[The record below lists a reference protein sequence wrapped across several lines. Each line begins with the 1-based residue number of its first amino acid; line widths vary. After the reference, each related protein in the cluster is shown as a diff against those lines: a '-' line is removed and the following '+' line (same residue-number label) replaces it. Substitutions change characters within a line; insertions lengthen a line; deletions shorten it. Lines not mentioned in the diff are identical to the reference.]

1 MRLKTPQWILIL
13 LILMAVS
20 LLFATLSHEA
30 MNQSQ
35 REPLYYNQAR
45 LLTNSTML
53 ELSSYARIEDDDL
66 ILTMSSEQQE
76 RLSNHLAQIE
86 TSMQV
91 IALNGRILYESN
103 PLDDRDD
110 VKPARLDL
118 STKLHYDAAFDHS
131 ANKVIY
137 TFPLIYQDRQE
148 AIVRFEIDRTSLAG
162 TGFWQSRWA
171 VVLPVAVLW
180 LLIWS
185 AFLILRIRFRNRFIR
200 PLQTLQS
207 ATLAM
212 SGGDFTTSLP
222 LPQDPG
228 LAILSQSLDRMRL
241 ELVDALQ
248 SKTQSEQAR
257 QDLVTRISH
266 DLRTPIAAIKAYSE
280 GLSDGMANDPERLRR
295 YASIIRQK
303 TDSLSRLV
311 DDLFEQSLRES
322 GQLVLALQ
330 ECYSGEFFA
339 RILDPLP
346 TTYQNS
352 GITVQLP
359 ESIPNVLIR
368 LDPDRIEQV
377 LLNLVH
383 NSIKYT
389 PEGGIV
395 RIDID
400 NTEENLQ
407 VTVSDTGHGVAPE
420 ELPHIFDSFYRGN
433 AFRRAGLDGAGL
445 GLAICKSII
454 DQHGGRISVKSQLGR
469 GSRFCF
475 TLPKS

>member
-1 MRLKTPQWILIL
+1 M
-13 LILMAVS
+13 
-20 LLFATLSHEA
+20 
-30 MNQSQ
+30 
-35 REPLYYNQAR
+35 
-45 LLTNSTML
+45 
-53 ELSSYARIEDDDL
+53 
-66 ILTMSSEQQE
+66 
-76 RLSNHLAQIE
+76 
-86 TSMQV
+86 
-91 IALNGRILYESN
+91 
-103 PLDDRDD
+103 
-110 VKPARLDL
+110 
-118 STKLHYDAAFDHS
+118 
-131 ANKVIY
+131 
-137 TFPLIYQDRQE
+137 
-148 AIVRFEIDRTSLAG
+148 
-162 TGFWQSRWA
+162 
-171 VVLPVAVLW
+171 
-180 LLIWS
+180 
-185 AFLILRIRFRNRFIR
+185 
-200 PLQTLQS
+200 
-207 ATLAM
+207 
-212 SGGDFTTSLP
+212 
-222 LPQDPG
+222 
-228 LAILSQSLDRMRL
+228 
-241 ELVDALQ
+241 
-248 SKTQSEQAR
+248 
-257 QDLVTRISH
+257 
-266 DLRTPIAAIKAYSE
+266 
-280 GLSDGMANDPERLRR
+280 
-295 YASIIRQK
+295 
-303 TDSLSRLV
+303 